1 MQDKFSTGLFVLKY
15 NLHTDPDPDPDT
27 DTDLYSIFYLFL
39 CLIPVSAACFRGF
52 VAKAS

>member
-1 MQDKFSTGLFVLKY
+1 MVELARGGS
-15 NLHTDPDPDPDT
+15 DPFTDT

-39 CLIPVSAACFRGF
+39 YLIPVSAACFSGF